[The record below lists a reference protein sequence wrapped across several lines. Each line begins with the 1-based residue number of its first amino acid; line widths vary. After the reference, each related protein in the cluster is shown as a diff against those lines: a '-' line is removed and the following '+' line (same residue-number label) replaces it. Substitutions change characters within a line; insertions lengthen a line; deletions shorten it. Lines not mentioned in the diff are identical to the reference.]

1 MALAAVGLKTAI
13 WNNNIRSI
21 LLLALYPA
29 LISGLVWAVAA
40 LATVMTGADGRM
52 PPAAAVTASANAVV
66 IAYWPLI
73 LSVVG
78 IWFVIAFFFHTKM
91 VRNLSHSRPV
101 TRLEEPE
108 LYNLLENLCISR
120 GLPMPRLEIM
130 ETDALNAFASGIGR
144 ESYAITVTRGLMK
157 VLRKD
162 ELEAVLGHELTHIMN
177 NDVRLLIIS
186 VIFTGMIGF
195 AMQMVWSGF
204 RHSLFYGRHRS
215 GGGNRRG
222 SGQLMIFIVAV
233 GILLWIGYT
242 ATLLTRFALS
252 RRREFMADAG
262 SVELTTNPEAM
273 MRALLR
279 ISGRDRLKD
288 APDDIAL
295 MCIENTHR
303 FLGVFATHPPIERRI
318 AEISRLSGVPAPDFP
333 TESRK
338 NPWH

>member
-13 WNNNIRSI
+13 WNNNIRSV
-21 LLLALYPA
+21 LLLAFYPA
-29 LISGLVWAVAA
+29 LIAGLVWAIAA
-40 LATVMTGADGRM
+40 LAAVMISPDGRM
-52 PPAAAVTASANAVV
+52 PPPEDLAATANATV
-66 IAYWPLI
+66 IAYGPLI

-78 IWFVIAFFFHTKM
+78 IWFIIAFFFHTKM

-101 TRLEEPE
+101 TRMEEPD

-120 GLPMPRLEIM
+120 GLPVPRLEII

-144 ESYAITVTRGLMK
+144 GSYTVTVTRGLMK
-157 VLRKD
+157 TLQKD

-177 NDVRLLIIS
+177 NDVRLLIVS

-195 AMQMVWSGF
+195 AMQMVWSSF

-215 GGGNRRG
+215 HGGNRRG
-222 SGQLMIFIVAV
+222 SAQLMIFIIAV
-233 GILLWIGYT
+233 GILLWIGYM

-288 APDDIAL
+288 VPDDIAL

-318 AEISRLSGVPAPDFP
+318 AEISRLTGVPAPDP
-333 TESRK
+333 AAESRK
-338 NPWH
+338 NPWN